1 MKTKG
6 CMFIALIISGAA
18 FGQQAAVKQSVKVD
32 SKTQVNS
39 SSASG
44 KAEIKADSRVDG
56 SAAHGGQTAANT
68 GAKTEIKSGNSTEG
82 ASAQGNGTASAS
94 GKAEIKADSRVEG
107 SATNGGEGAVSNAGA
122 ASLTQETNLSGK
134 ENGILSTELTNAA
147 EGAINTGGNG
157 RGTLLTE
164 LNAAGDGALE
174 HVSANSS
181 AAVEAT
187 LNTATEIE
195 ASSTQNLEKV
205 NDRLIKTGAAAKG
218 IGAGLNTTVN
228 NALKIKAA
236 PLKINTRIVGG
247 AGLGIF

>member
-39 SSASG
+39 SSAGASG

-56 SAAHGGQTAANT
+56 SAASGGQTAANA
-68 GAKTEIKSGNSTEG
+68 GAKTEMKSGNSTEG

-107 SATNGGEGAVSNAGA
+107 STTNGGEGAAN
-122 ASLTQETNLSGK
+122 LTQEAVLSGK
-134 ENGILSTELTNAA
+134 ENGVLSTDLTNAA

-157 RGTLLTE
+157 RGTLLNE

-174 HVSANSS
+174 HVSSNASTT
-181 AAVEAT
+181 VEAT

-195 ASSTQNLEKV
+195 ATSTQNLEKV

-218 IGAGLNTTVN
+218 IGAGLNATVN